1 MEFYDRHEER
11 TGVQEQ
17 SPYRRRNDVQCDFIM
32 VYGIHNIKERVKH
45 WKKQGYVIHLMT
57 GVAWGEYQDYLY
69 GKFDGI
75 DHHDEGQL
83 RRDGSEISHGV
94 DIPYMVP
101 SISFSRYL
109 TNKLRVAV
117 DAGVEAIHLEEPE
130 FWAFGG
136 YSEAFK
142 REWLIYYREPWEDQA
157 SSAEAM
163 FRSCKLK
170 QYLYTRM
177 LDRLCSEL
185 KEYALTKYGRL
196 LRFYVPTHSLISY
209 TQISMVSPESALLD
223 LPGVDGYIAQI
234 WTGTARTRNTYEGT
248 VKERTFETAFLEY
261 GIMQELVRGTDRR
274 MWFLHDPIEDNP
286 RYTWSNYRYNYYR
299 TVTASLMHP
308 EVYNYEVCPWPNR
321 VFNGKYPS
329 ESGEGYE
336 EIPKEYETNL
346 LTVMHALRDMKQ
358 PDAHWEN
365 DKSEVG
371 LLIADSAMFQRMYP
385 DGDERLEES
394 RKIEWNPFFG
404 LALPLLKHGLAVRP
418 VQLDNIRRAANYLD
432 AYRTIVLSY
441 EFMKPEYPDIHNAIA
456 TWVRNGGILVYV
468 GDGRDSFHQIR
479 HWWNTGIAAEV
490 GTEVYSN
497 PASHLFDCMELDRIL
512 EDGIYPVGKG
522 FLCMMNV
529 NPAEIAKSKA
539 LADTYRNLVRDG
551 MSKKSLPW
559 NDNSLMVMK
568 RGVYTV
574 TAVLDETEFSK
585 PHVLDGMYID
595 MYTTDLYVVKN
606 PVLEVGSVG
615 LYYNLADID
624 RSKFAD
630 VLAAAARIDKFSATA
645 RSCRFKATANEDSIC
660 AVRLYVKRVPKS
672 VSAVC
677 MKSPV
682 SVEWKFYEESSTV
695 LLNFTN
701 SPDSVDVKILF

>member
-1 MEFYDRHEER
+1 MEFYNRTEER

-17 SPYRRRNDVQCDFIM
+17 SPYRRRNDVQCDFVM
-32 VYGIHNIKERVKH
+32 VYGIHDIKNRVKA

-75 DHHDEGQL
+75 DHHDEGQV
-83 RRDGSEISHGV
+83 RRDGKDISHGI

-109 TNKLRVAV
+109 TNKLKVAV

-142 REWLIYYREPWEDQA
+142 REWYIYYKEPWQDQA
-157 SSAEAM
+157 TSADAM
-163 FRSCKLK
+163 FRSGKLK

-185 KEYALTKYGRL
+185 KEYALVKYNRL

-234 WTGTARTRNTYEGT
+234 WTGTARTINTYEGN

-274 MWFLHDPIEDNP
+274 MWFLHDPIEDNA

-321 VFNGKYPS
+321 VFMGKYPT
-329 ESGEGYE
+329 ESGDGREV
-336 EIPKEYETNL
+336 IPKEYETNL
-346 LTVMHALRDMKQ
+346 LTIMHALRDMKQ
-358 PDAHWEN
+358 PDAHWMQ
-365 DKSEVG
+365 DKAEVG
-371 LLIADSAMFQRMYP
+371 LLLADSAMFQRMYP
-385 DGDERLEES
+385 DGDDRLDES
-394 RKIEWNPFFG
+394 RKLEWNPFFG

-418 VQLDNIRRAANYLD
+418 VQLDNIRRTANYLD
-432 AYRTIVLSY
+432 AYRVLVLSY

-456 TWVRNGGILVYV
+456 TWVRNGGVLVYV
-468 GDGRDSFHQIR
+468 GDGGDCFHQIR
-479 HWWNTGIAAEV
+479 QWWNTGAEV
-490 GTEVYSN
+490 YAN
-497 PASHLFDCMELDRIL
+497 PAGHLFECMGFDRNL
-512 EDGIYPVGKG
+512 ANGVYAFGGGYV
-522 FLCMMNV
+522 CNMSA
-529 NPAEIAKSKA
+529 NPADIAKSA
-539 LADTYRNLVRDG
+539 NLAGDYRSLVRAG
-551 MSKKSLPW
+551 MDKKGIKW
-559 NDNSLMVMK
+559 DENALMIMR
-568 RGVYTV
+568 RGSYTL
-574 TAVLDETEFSK
+574 TAVLDETDFSA
-585 PHVLDGMYID
+585 PHVMEGAYVD
-595 MYTTDLYVVKN
+595 MYTTDLEVVEN
-606 PVLEVGSVG
+606 PTLEVGSVG
-615 LYYNLADID
+615 FYYNLDTID
-624 RSKFAD
+624 KSAHAS
-630 VLAAAARIDKFSATA
+630 VIAAAARVEKFTATA
-645 RSCRFKATANEDSIC
+645 RSCTFTATANEDSNCVIC
-660 AVRLYVKRVPKS
+660 LYTKRAPKS
-672 VSAVC
+672 VSATVGKG
-677 MKSPV
+677 KSKADADITCEYDAAHSLSRV
-682 SVEWKFYEESSTV
+682 KFV
-695 LLNFTN
+695 N
-701 SPDSVDVKILF
+701 SPDGVNVRLVF